1 MNTTPTPV
9 QTDETDVADP
19 ARSRFAPWPLWAAAA
34 GILGMVST
42 VVTDT
47 RVDADE
53 DFDFPVAAEHM
64 ATLDYDLF
72 RVGGFTGY
80 LTVICLVIFLA
91 MWRHRVEQR
100 FSWSIGASVVTFGIG
115 VSAAALTLAYG
126 WKGALG
132 NYGHGRPEANTYDDM
147 GLYTYYVMNDF
158 SPYLSWLGVL
168 IASGGLAWMAF
179 REGLVS
185 KVLGALLR
193 AALGRDAAGGRHHRR
208 TRAAGHGG
216 PRDGDRWAVAGV
228 RSQRDHPARRPLTAT
243 RLQHVTHWL
252 VGDGETGATRLRS

>member
-1 MNTTPTPV
+1 MDTTPTPV
-9 QTDETDVADP
+9 RTDEDGA
-19 ARSRFAPWPLWAAAA
+19 AASERRRFALWPLWAAAA
-34 GILGMVST
+34 GILGMVSS

-53 DFDFPVAAEHM
+53 DFAFPVGAEHM
-64 ATLDYDLF
+64 ADLDYDLF

-80 LTVICLVIFLA
+80 LTVICLVVFLA
-91 MWRHRVEQR
+91 VWRHRVEQR
-100 FSWSIGASVVTFGIG
+100 FSWSVGASVVTFGVG

-132 NYGHGRPEANTYDDM
+132 TYGHGRPEADTYDDA

-168 IASGGLAWMAF
+168 IAGGGLAWMAF

-185 KVLGALLR
+185 RVLGALCVLLAVGTLLAVGITGVPGLPIT
-193 AALGRDAAGGRHHRR
+193 AALGMAIGGVWLTFGRSAITQPDA
-208 TRAAGHGG
+208 
-216 PRDGDRWAVAGV
+216 D
-228 RSQRDHPARRPLTAT
+228 
-243 RLQHVTHWL
+243 
-252 VGDGETGATRLRS
+252 

>member
-1 MNTTPTPV
+1 MDTTPTPV
-9 QTDETDVADP
+9 QTDESDVAAP
-19 ARSRFAPWPLWAAAA
+19 GRSRFAPWPLWAAAA
-34 GILGMVST
+34 GALGMVST

-185 KVLGALLR
+185 KVLGAFCVLLSVGTMLAVGITGVPGLPVT
-193 AALGRDAAGGRHHRR
+193 AALGMAIGGVWLAFGRSAITQPDA
-208 TRAAGHGG
+208 
-216 PRDGDRWAVAGV
+216 P
-228 RSQRDHPARRPLTAT
+228 
-243 RLQHVTHWL
+243 
-252 VGDGETGATRLRS
+252 

>member
-1 MNTTPTPV
+1 MDTSTTPV
-9 QTDETDVADP
+9 RNDESGGATAG
-19 ARSRFAPWPLWAAAA
+19 RRRFSPWPLWAVAA
-34 GILGMVST
+34 GVLGMVST
-42 VVTDT
+42 VITDT

-80 LTVICLVIFLA
+80 LTVACLVVFMA
-91 MWRHRVEQR
+91 VWRHRVEQR
-100 FSWSIGASVVTFGIG
+100 FSWSIGATVVTFGIG

-132 NYGHGRPEANTYDDM
+132 NYGHGRPEANTYDDT
-147 GLYTYYVMNDF
+147 GLYIYYVMNDF

-185 KVLGALLR
+185 KVLGGLCLLLLVGTLLAVGITGVPGLPVT
-193 AALGRDAAGGRHHRR
+193 AALGMAVGGVWL
-208 TRAAGHGG
+208 AFGHSAITQ
-216 PRDGDRWAVAGV
+216 PDV
-228 RSQRDHPARRPLTAT
+228 H
-243 RLQHVTHWL
+243 
-252 VGDGETGATRLRS
+252 

>member
-1 MNTTPTPV
+1 MKTIPTPV

-19 ARSRFAPWPLWAAAA
+19 APSRFAPWPLWAAAA

-42 VVTDT
+42 VGTDT

-185 KVLGALLR
+185 KVLGSLCVLLSVGTLLAVGITGVPGLPVT
-193 AALGRDAAGGRHHRR
+193 AALGMAIGGLWLAFGHSAITQPDA
-208 TRAAGHGG
+208 
-216 PRDGDRWAVAGV
+216 
-228 RSQRDHPARRPLTAT
+228 S
-243 RLQHVTHWL
+243 
-252 VGDGETGATRLRS
+252 

>member
-1 MNTTPTPV
+1 MHTTPTP
-9 QTDETDVADP
+9 
-19 ARSRFAPWPLWAAAA
+19 ARTEESGTAAGRGRFALWPLWAAAA
-34 GILGMVST
+34 GVLGMVST

-53 DFDFPVAAEHM
+53 DFDFPVAAEDL
-64 ATLDYDLF
+64 ATMDYDLF

-80 LTVICLVIFLA
+80 LTVICLVVFLA
-91 MWRHRVEQR
+91 LWRHRVEQR
-100 FSWSIGASVVTFGIG
+100 FSWSVGASVVTFGVG

-132 NYGHGRPEANTYDDM
+132 NYGHGRPEAGTYDDA

-185 KVLGALLR
+185 KVLGALCVLLSGGTMLAVGITGVPGLPVV
-193 AALGRDAAGGRHHRR
+193 AALGMAI
-208 TRAAGHGG
+208 
-216 PRDGDRWAVAGV
+216 AGV
-228 RSQRDHPARRPLTAT
+228 WLALGRSAITQPDAP
-243 RLQHVTHWL
+243 
-252 VGDGETGATRLRS
+252 

>member
-1 MNTTPTPV
+1 
-9 QTDETDVADP
+9 
-19 ARSRFAPWPLWAAAA
+19 
-34 GILGMVST
+34 MVST

-64 ATLDYDLF
+64 ATMDYDLF

-185 KVLGALLR
+185 KVLGACCVLLSVGTMLAVGITGVPGLPVT
-193 AALGRDAAGGRHHRR
+193 AALGMTIGGR
-208 TRAAGHGG
+208 
-216 PRDGDRWAVAGV
+216 VAGV
-228 RSQRDHPARRPLTAT
+228 RSQRDHPARRHLTAT
-243 RLQHVTHWL
+243 APSDPPCRPAPALPQRMPPP
-252 VGDGETGATRLRS
+252 ARSASGIPACGRPSSGVARPSWG

>member
-1 MNTTPTPV
+1 MDTTPTPV
-9 QTDETDVADP
+9 RTDEDGATA
-19 ARSRFAPWPLWAAAA
+19 AGRRRFALWPLWAAAA
-34 GILGMVST
+34 GVLGMVST

-53 DFDFPVAAEHM
+53 DFDFPVGAEHM
-64 ATLDYDLF
+64 ATLDYDMF

-80 LTVICLVIFLA
+80 LTVICLVVFLA
-91 MWRHRVEQR
+91 VWRHRVEQR
-100 FSWSIGASVVTFGIG
+100 FSWSVGASVVTFGIG

-132 NYGHGRPEANTYDDM
+132 TYGHGRPEANTYDDA
-147 GLYTYYVMNDF
+147 GLYTYYVMHDF

-185 KVLGALLR
+185 KVLGALCVLLAVGTLLAVGITGVPGLPVT
-193 AALGRDAAGGRHHRR
+193 AALGMAVGGVWLAFGRSAITQPDAH
-208 TRAAGHGG
+208 
-216 PRDGDRWAVAGV
+216 
-228 RSQRDHPARRPLTAT
+228 
-243 RLQHVTHWL
+243 
-252 VGDGETGATRLRS
+252 

>member
-1 MNTTPTPV
+1 MHTTPTP
-9 QTDETDVADP
+9 
-19 ARSRFAPWPLWAAAA
+19 ARTEESGAAAGRGRFALWPLWAAAA
-34 GILGMVST
+34 GALGMVST
-42 VVTDT
+42 VLTDT

-53 DFDFPVAAEHM
+53 DFDFPVAAEDM

-80 LTVICLVIFLA
+80 LTVICLVVFLA
-91 MWRHRVEQR
+91 LWRHRVEQR
-100 FSWSIGASVVTFGIG
+100 FSWSVGASVVTFGVG

-132 NYGHGRPEANTYDDM
+132 TYGHGRPEADTYDDA

-185 KVLGALLR
+185 KVLGALCVLLAVGTMLAVGITGVPGLPVV
-193 AALGRDAAGGRHHRR
+193 AALGMAI
-208 TRAAGHGG
+208 
-216 PRDGDRWAVAGV
+216 AGV
-228 RSQRDHPARRPLTAT
+228 WLAFGRSAITRPDA
-243 RLQHVTHWL
+243 H
-252 VGDGETGATRLRS
+252 